1 MMRIAY
7 LINQYPKTSHTFI
20 RREILA
26 VEALGYKV
34 ARVALRG
41 WTESAVDVQDQ
52 LEQLKTVYVLK
63 DGLLPLLTAVLQA
76 LISSPAKFLRSI
88 GDVFTLSKGGDR
100 PFWVYFIYLFEAC
113 WIQREFKRWAK
124 EGDKIDHVHVHFGT
138 NPAAVALLLNSVGG
152 PPYSFTVHGCEEFDR
167 PESLKLGFKAS
178 RAHAV
183 VGISSFCQSQLYRWI
198 SLNDWDKVSIVRCG
212 LEPAYFESSPTS
224 PTPTDSQNVQ
234 APPVFLSIGRLC
246 GEKGYLVLIEAASI
260 LNAKGVQFNLVF
272 AGDGELRADIER
284 RVDENGLRSKVR
296 ITGWISSEQVRSEI
310 ASAKVLVVSSFAEG
324 LPVVIM
330 EAMAMCK
337 PVIATYVAGI
347 PELVKHEE
355 TGWLV
360 PAGDSNELADAMLRA
375 LNAPQSQLSDMG
387 LQGHKRA
394 LEDHSISRSASKLV
408 QVFEAK

>member
-34 ARVALRG
+34 VRVALRG
-41 WTESAVDVQDQ
+41 WSEVPVDAQDQ
-52 LEQLKTVYVLK
+52 EEQRGTVYVLK
-63 DGLLPLLTAVLQA
+63 NGLLPLLTSVFHA
-76 LISSPAKFLRSI
+76 LISSPVKFLRSI
-88 GDVFTLSKGGDR
+88 GDVLTLSRGGDR
-100 PFWVYFIYLFEAC
+100 PFWVYFVYLFEAC
-113 WIQREFKRWAK
+113 WIQRQFKRWAQ
-124 EGDKIDHVHVHFGT
+124 EGTKIDHVHAHFGT
-138 NPAAVALLLNSVGG
+138 NPAAVALLLHSVGG

-167 PESLKLGFKAS
+167 PESLKLGFKAA

-183 VGISSFCQSQLYRWI
+183 VAISSFCRSQLFRWI
-198 SLNDWDKVSIVRCG
+198 SLDDWKKVSIVRCG
-212 LEPAYFESSPTS
+212 LEASYFVSYLPALTER
-224 PTPTDSQNVQ
+224 QNVQ
-234 APPVFLSIGRLC
+234 TPPIFLSIGRLC
-246 GEKGYLVLIEAASI
+246 GEKGYLVLIEAAAI

-284 RVDENGLRSKVR
+284 RIDETGLRSKIR
-296 ITGWISSEQVRSEI
+296 ITGWISSDQVRAEI
-310 ASAKVLVVSSFAEG
+310 ASAKALVVSSFAEG

-360 PAGDSNELADAMLRA
+360 PAGNSKELANAMLRV
-375 LNAPQSQLSDMG
+375 LNASQSQLNDMG
-387 LQGHKRA
+387 LQGQKRV
-394 LEDHSISRSASKLV
+394 LEDHSISRSASELA
-408 QVFEAK
+408 QVFEAI